1 MKSDWMRVGA
11 LSEEGNLHTEART
24 QGRRRVRA
32 EIGVPCLQAKERQ
45 GCRQLHR
52 AKKKAWN
59 RSCPGTSRSSQP
71 CRRLGFRLLASRT
84 GRVNFCCFRPL
95 SLQSFVKAALGNCY
109 RWGRSKK
116 RWLACC
122 KSQRQP
128 QTHALI
134 SRSLSGSDG
143 STCSPLGSL
152 RIFLS
157 SEPKEGA
164 WESEWDPEADTQL
177 SRKGHVFPSQR
188 AVLILLA

>member
-1 MKSDWMRVGA
+1 MGA
-11 LSEEGNLHTEART
+11 LSEDGNLHTEART

-59 RSCPGTSRSSQP
+59 RPCPGTSGSSQP
-71 CRRLGFRLLASRT
+71 CRRLGFRLLASCT

-95 SLQSFVKAALGNCY
+95 SLRSFVKTALGNCY

-116 RWLACC
+116 RRLACC
-122 KSQRQP
+122 PGASKSQRQP
-128 QTHALI
+128 RTHALI

-157 SEPKEGA
+157 SVPKEGA
-164 WESEWDPEADTQL
+164 
-177 SRKGHVFPSQR
+177 
-188 AVLILLA
+188 